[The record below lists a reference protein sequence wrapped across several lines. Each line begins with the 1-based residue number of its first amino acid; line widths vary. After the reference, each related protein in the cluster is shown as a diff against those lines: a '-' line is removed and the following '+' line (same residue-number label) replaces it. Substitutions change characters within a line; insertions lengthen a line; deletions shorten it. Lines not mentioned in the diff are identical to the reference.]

1 MENYLLKK
9 LFILRIFFV
18 LGLNTQGKK
27 NKIIKITT
35 FLDFITIFSLCMWI
49 KKLFFFIYIKK
60 IFLHVSLGLTVKE
73 I

>member
-27 NKIIKITT
+27 KQNNKNYY
-35 FLDFITIFSLCMWI
+35 
-49 KKLFFFIYIKK
+49 FFR
-60 IFLHVSLGLTVKE
+60 L
-73 I
+73 